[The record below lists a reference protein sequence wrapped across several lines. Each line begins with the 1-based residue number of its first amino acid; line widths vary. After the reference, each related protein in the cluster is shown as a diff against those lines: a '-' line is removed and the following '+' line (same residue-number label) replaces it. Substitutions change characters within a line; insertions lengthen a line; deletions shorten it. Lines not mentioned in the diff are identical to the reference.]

1 MNRLN
6 TCYCIAM
13 ALLAC
18 FTASPLIAEDKKAAA
33 ASEGKSSRPNII
45 FFFTDDHGWRDS
57 EPYGNPYIKTPNMT
71 RLAKESMQFMH
82 AYAAPRPR
90 VPLRA
95 RRW

>member
-1 MNRLN
+1 MLN
-6 TCYCIAM
+6 QRNSCYCIAM

-57 EPYGNPYIKTPNMT
+57 EP
-71 RLAKESMQFMH
+71 
-82 AYAAPRPR
+82 
-90 VPLRA
+90 
-95 RRW
+95 